1 MKNSSNTVVDH
12 LRAQILDG
20 AISPDQPIRQNLI
33 AEELAV
39 SRTPVRQALHQ
50 LAGEGLVTYDANRG
64 ARAAPILAADVRD
77 LFDMRLA
84 LEQIALA
91 AAFHSHDKRVWAEA
105 EMALDRAEQTT
116 DALLLGQENAAFHM
130 ALYAPCE
137 RDLLLNTIS
146 GLTKRGVRSEIIA
159 LSIGTRSDQSDAE
172 HHALLAA
179 CRTGKLENAQ
189 DILTAHLV
197 SARDDTLAVLKS

>member
-12 LRAQILDG
+12 LRTQILDG
-20 AISPDQPIRQNLI
+20 AISPDQPIRQDLI

-50 LAGEGLVTYDANRG
+50 LAGEGHVTYDANRG
-64 ARAAPILAADVRD
+64 ARAAPILATDVRD

-91 AAFHSHDKRVWAEA
+91 AAFQSHDKRV
-105 EMALDRAEQTT
+105 
-116 DALLLGQENAAFHM
+116 HM

-159 LSIGTRSDQSDAE
+159 LSVGTRSDQSDAE

-189 DILTAHLV
+189 NILTAHLV

>member
-1 MKNSSNTVVDH
+1 MKNSSNTVIDH

-20 AISPDQPIRQNLI
+20 AITPDQPIRQNLI

-64 ARAAPILAADVRD
+64 ARAAPILAGDVRD

-84 LEQIALA
+84 LEPIALA
-91 AAFHSHDKRVWAEA
+91 AAFQNHDKLVWAEA
-105 EMALDRAEQTT
+105 EMALDRAKQTT
-116 DALLLGQENAAFHM
+116 DALLLGRENAAFHT
-130 ALYAPCE
+130 ALYAPCA
-137 RDLLLNTIS
+137 RNLLLTTIS
-146 GLTKRGVRSEIIA
+146 GLTKRGVRAEIIA
-159 LSIGTRSDQSDAE
+159 FSINSRTDQSDAE

-179 CRTGKLENAQ
+179 CRAGKLDDAQ
-189 DILTAHLV
+189 NILTAHLIA
-197 SARDDTLAVLKS
+197 ARDDTLTVLKP